1 MEWLGS
7 QVHLPG
13 PNFFQ
18 DFGLPFSE
26 GFGQICKISEVFGRL
41 RKLSE
46 AFKDSKIMFRSLW
59 ETIAGGFSPQPVY
72 TYPDSFENEGFWS
85 VFKKRKERKK
95 KNTCPRV
102 TYLNGFS
109 SST

>member
-18 DFGLPFSE
+18 AFTLPFSA

-46 AFKDSKIMFRSLW
+46 AFKDSKIMFSSLW
-59 ETIAGGFSPQPVY
+59 ETIAGRFSPQPVY
-72 TYPDSFENEGFWS
+72 AYPDSFENEGFWF

-95 KNTCPRV
+95 ENTRPRV

>member
-7 QVHLPG
+7 EVHLPG

-18 DFGLPFSE
+18 DFGLPFSA
-26 GFGQICKISEVFGRL
+26 GFGQICKISEVYGRL

-59 ETIAGGFSPQPVY
+59 ETIADRLRPQPVY

-85 VFKKRKERKK
+85 VVKKRKERKIERK
-95 KNTCPRV
+95 IRV
-102 TYLNGFS
+102 RA
-109 SST
+109 

>member
-18 DFGLPFSE
+18 AFGLPFSA

-46 AFKDSKIMFRSLW
+46 AFKDSKIIFRSLW
-59 ETIAGGFSPQPVY
+59 ESIAGQLRPQPVN
-72 TYPDSFENEGFWS
+72 TYPDSFKNEGFWS
-85 VFKKRKERKK
+85 VFKKEKKERKK
-95 KNTCPRV
+95 NTRPRV
-102 TYLNGFS
+102 TYLNRFS
-109 SST
+109 PST